1 VRARVLVDG
10 VVHRVVLLK
19 VARAARQ
26 HMHVHVR
33 HRLPRVRAVLRRG
46 VQAPASAARGR
57 ALGAG
62 TLAPCSSTCM
72 TAQLARGHMYRCT

>member
-1 VRARVLVDG
+1 MVRVGRRARARARLRVDR

-26 HMHVHVR
+26 HVHVHVR
-33 HRLPRVRAVLRRG
+33 HRLPRLRAVLRRRA
-46 VQAPASAARGR
+46 QAPASAAGGR

-62 TLAPCSSTCM
+62 ALAPCSRTC
-72 TAQLARGHMYRCT
+72 